1 MGLPFITSNPHTIYT
16 LPQFWVTF
24 MKADALVQLDHLF
37 RQQNSSKLSRV
48 YQTARIAVA
57 GGAGGLGKSI
67 VEAIRKASKH
77 HVVILSRH
85 EQQDPT
91 AVVIDYSSVQNLK
104 SILER
109 ENVDTVISTIG
120 AYTQV
125 HHQSQLNLIE
135 AAELAPSVK
144 RFIPSE
150 FGFKIGPEHVDR
162 SPSFPFKIDTVHR
175 LERSPLEFTLIHT
188 GVYLF
193 HLGLNLAAIPGDGNR
208 ILAFTHTKDVG
219 EFVSLVL
226 DLPKWERR
234 YYGYADRLTLNDVV
248 KVIEEVKG
256 VKLDVTYD
264 SRDALNRGECT
275 LLPGPTES
283 EFRDSKFDGQVLFR
297 AYLAKLGSIVDDG
310 LADLDA
316 PVPIKETFPTYHPL
330 TVRGAVEKW
339 FAAD

>member
-1 MGLPFITSNPHTIYT
+1 M
-16 LPQFWVTF
+16 
-24 MKADALVQLDHLF
+24 
-37 RQQNSSKLSRV
+37 
-48 YQTARIAVA
+48 ARIAVA

-67 VEAIRKASKH
+67 VEAIRKGSKH

-85 EQQDPT
+85 EQQDPN

-188 GVYLF
+188 GVFMDYLVYPRIPSHMECQTVWF
-193 HLGLNLAAIPGDGNR
+193 HLELNLAAIPGDGNR
-208 ILAFTHTKDVG
+208 TLALTHTKDVG

-234 YYGYADRLTLNDVV
+234 YYGYAERLTLNDIVQ
-248 KVIEEVKG
+248 VIEEIKA
-256 VKLDVTYD
+256 VKLDVT
-264 SRDALNRGECT
+264 
-275 LLPGPTES
+275 
-283 EFRDSKFDGQVLFR
+283 KFDGQVLFK

-316 PVPIKETFPTYHPL
+316 PEPIKETFPTYDPL

-339 FAAD
+339 LAID